1 MTSPFREGTG
11 VGAQGTELFWRVWDA
26 PRPRA
31 SLLLVHGLG
40 EHSGRYDP
48 FARALALEGTSVFA
62 FDLRGHGR
70 SGGPRGDV
78 DAFPRFLEDL
88 LGMEGEMTRQI
99 PEGLPRFLLG
109 HSLGGLICIRRLQ
122 VFNGTYVGAVIS
134 APWLASALPDWV
146 RRLGRFMGLALPGVP
161 LPAGLNPDRLTRDP
175 DMIKAWRQD
184 PLIHTRITGR
194 FFREAERVQ
203 AEALAYDLP
212 RDLPVLFLVP
222 GGDRVVRSKVTEA
235 FARGIVGEGIQVEI
249 LEGRQH
255 EPLNDVGREEVYRM
269 VLDWL
274 ATQVR
279 PRQGDRKFPEA

>member
-1 MTSPFREGTG
+1 MTSPLREGTG
-11 VGAQGTELFWRVWDA
+11 LGAQGTELFWRVWDA

-48 FARALALEGTSVFA
+48 FARTLAREGTSVFS

-88 LGMEGEMTRQI
+88 LGMEEEMTRQI

-122 VFNGTYVGAVIS
+122 VFKGPYVGAVIS
-134 APWLASALPDWV
+134 APWLATALPDWV
-146 RRLGRFMGLALPGVP
+146 RRLGRFLGLALPGVP
-161 LPAGLNPDRLTRDP
+161 LPAGLNPERLTRDP
-175 DMIKAWRQD
+175 DMIRAWRQD

-194 FFREAERVQ
+194 FFREVERVQ
-203 AEALAYDLP
+203 AKALAYGLP
-212 RDLPVLFLVP
+212 QDLPVLFLVP
-222 GGDRVVRSKVTEA
+222 GGDRVVRSPVTVG
-235 FARGIVGEGIQVEI
+235 FARGIVGEGIKVEI
-249 LEGRQH
+249 LEGREH
-255 EPLNDVGREEVYRM
+255 EPLNDVGRGEVYRM

-274 ATQVR
+274 ATQAGPGTEAR
-279 PRQGDRKFPEA
+279 RLPEA